1 MTKRLISTIL
11 MVFILASILPLTVQ
25 ATDLSAGIVTTNGGN
40 LNVRSAASSGS
51 SVLAK
56 MPNGSYLTLLS
67 RSGAWWRVEYAS
79 GRYGYCHSDYITKVS
94 GTAAVVATNGSNLN
108 VRSGAGTG
116 YTKIGSLAKGEQV
129 IVLSQSGNWSRIL
142 YHGTKTGYVS
152 SQYLSGSSN
161 YSPIHLSV
169 PSFKQTDSRWAN
181 VTLGNSGKTMAKIGC
196 ATTAIAMM
204 ESYRTGS
211 VITPDAMAKKLR
223 YTASGSVY
231 WPSHYTAVTN
241 SSGYLSAIYSQLKV
255 GKPVLFGAKNSSGSQ
270 HWVVIT
276 GFTGSSSL
284 SAAAFTIHDPGSNS
298 RTTLQQFLNAY
309 PNFYKYFCYRQKR
322 DGNAIPLILLVCK
335 LAFVQGR
342 IEALFRKQSL
352 MSALFHD
359 LAVPHNQD

>member
-11 MVFILASILPLTVQ
+11 MAFILASILPLTVQ

-116 YTKIGSLAKGEQV
+116 YTKIGSLAQGERV
-129 IVLSQSGNWSRIL
+129 IVLSRSGSWSRIL
-142 YHGTKTGYVS
+142 YYGTKTGYVS
-152 SQYLSGSSN
+152 SQYLAGSSN

-169 PSFKQTDSRWAN
+169 PNLKQTDSRWAN

-211 VITPDAMAKKLR
+211 VITPDTMAKKLR

-241 SSGYLSAIYSQLKV
+241 SSGYLSAIYSQLKA
-255 GKPVLFGAKNSSGSQ
+255 GKPVLFGAKNSSGGQ

-276 GFTGSSSL
+276 GFTGGTSL

-309 PNFYKYFCYRQKR
+309 PNFYKYFFY
-322 DGNAIPLILLVCK
+322 
-335 LAFVQGR
+335 
-342 IEALFRKQSL
+342 
-352 MSALFHD
+352 
-359 LAVPHNQD
+359 

>member
-56 MPNGSYLTLLS
+56 MPNGSYLTLVS

-116 YTKIGSLAKGEQV
+116 YTKIGSLAQGERV
-129 IVLSQSGNWSRIL
+129 IVLSRSGSWSRIL

-211 VITPDAMAKKLR
+211 VITPDAMSKKLR

-241 SSGYLSAIYSQLKV
+241 SSGYLNAIYSQLKA

-276 GFTGSSSL
+276 GFTGGTSL

-298 RTTLQQFLNAY
+298 RATLQQFLNAY
-309 PNFYKYFCYRQKR
+309 PNFYKYFCY
-322 DGNAIPLILLVCK
+322 
-335 LAFVQGR
+335 
-342 IEALFRKQSL
+342 
-352 MSALFHD
+352 
-359 LAVPHNQD
+359 

>member
-11 MVFILASILPLTVQ
+11 MAFFLASILPLTVQ

-56 MPNGSYLTLLS
+56 MPNGSYLTLVS
-67 RSGAWWRVEYAS
+67 RSGAWWRVEYTS

-116 YTKIGSLAKGEQV
+116 YTKIGSLAKGERV
-129 IVLSQSGNWSRIL
+129 IVLSRSGSWSHIL
-142 YHGTKTGYVS
+142 YHGIKTGYVS
-152 SQYLSGSSN
+152 SQYLAGSSSD
-161 YSPIHLSV
+161 SPLHLSV

-211 VITPDAMAKKLR
+211 IITPDAMAKKLR

-241 SSGYLSAIYSQLKV
+241 SSGYLSAIYSQLKA

-276 GFTGSSSL
+276 GFTGGSSL

-298 RTTLQQFLNAY
+298 RATLQQFLNAY
-309 PNFYKYFCYRQKR
+309 PNFYKYFFY
-322 DGNAIPLILLVCK
+322 
-335 LAFVQGR
+335 
-342 IEALFRKQSL
+342 
-352 MSALFHD
+352 
-359 LAVPHNQD
+359 